1 MPSGWSARDARSI
14 GQTTANPA
22 RLRTVTYPLA
32 GVGRTAARL
41 CLVGNDLAGLR
52 INERVGVLVLICLG
66 RPHPPVHVQR
76 VAGAGQRQ
84 AEHVSSL
91 RLITADVLEE
101 QLQQRPPVVVVAV
114 STAARQWA
122 CTPVTAR
129 LGAAGASRGRATC
142 RTWVRGA
149 GR

>member
-52 INERVGVLVLICLG
+52 INERVGVLVRISLG
-66 RPHPPVHVQR
+66 RPHPQCTCSGLLVPGSDR
-76 VAGAGQRQ
+76 LNCLI
-84 AEHVSSL
+84 AETDHC
-91 RLITADVLEE
+91 R
-101 QLQQRPPVVVVAV
+101 
-114 STAARQWA
+114 
-122 CTPVTAR
+122 
-129 LGAAGASRGRATC
+129 RA
-142 RTWVRGA
+142 
-149 GR
+149 